1 MCVFTTC
8 ISGALRIQKKI
19 LDPLELELQVVVS
32 HLIWVPETKPQSF
45 TRVMDWSWLQQPHPQ
60 LFLYGF

>member
-32 HLIWVPETKPQSF
+32 QHV
-45 TRVMDWSWLQQPHPQ
+45 
-60 LFLYGF
+60 GAGN